1 MEKYTGRRTASNIAR
16 KILEAKDMEELTYY
30 EDIMISVYASSLL
43 VLAGIANFLVRY
55 FILESDPVT
64 VIVDSLLFFL
74 LAFAFDV
81 ITRLDLKNHIVTIIS
96 TILSS
101 LTIVMLTVRLYEVI
115 GPAVLTAAVIQ
126 LIISLTRISKKVSAI
141 ILLTIILANI
151 YIFWQSFNAPPY
163 QPNIV
168 YYIVQIVL
176 FCLLSNITAIVH
188 MISVNRYEI
197 INNKMAELNAMNEAI
212 SQLNLEL
219 KASEAE
225 LKGTLE
231 NLAKTQDYLIQQ
243 EKLAGIGHLAAGV
256 AHEINNPLGYIICNF
271 DTVREYTKR
280 YQDMMDVYQR
290 FIDYLPEITPDMLEA
305 KIAEVKK
312 IHASN
317 DFQYLA
323 YDLKELFND
332 NDFGLKQIKE
342 IVMGLKTFSQVDQ
355 NDSFEAYDLN
365 QGIKNTLNVIGNEI
379 TPYVK
384 VIGLYGDIPL
394 IQAKANQ
401 INKVLLNI
409 IMNALY
415 AVKMKQTEYLGTLY
429 ITTDVI
435 TDCVRCQIE
444 DNGIGI
450 EEEHIK
456 NIFNPFFTTKPVGQ
470 GTGLGLSMAYDIV
483 VTGHGGT
490 ITAESTLGTGT
501 KLTILLPVF
510 NSGQPEHSTV

>member
-1 MEKYTGRRTASNIAR
+1 
-16 KILEAKDMEELTYY
+16 
-30 EDIMISVYASSLL
+30 
-43 VLAGIANFLVRY
+43 
-55 FILESDPVT
+55 
-64 VIVDSLLFFL
+64 
-74 LAFAFDV
+74 
-81 ITRLDLKNHIVTIIS
+81 
-96 TILSS
+96 
-101 LTIVMLTVRLYEVI
+101 
-115 GPAVLTAAVIQ
+115 
-126 LIISLTRISKKVSAI
+126 
-141 ILLTIILANI
+141 
-151 YIFWQSFNAPPY
+151 
-163 QPNIV
+163 
-168 YYIVQIVL
+168 
-176 FCLLSNITAIVH
+176 